1 VAFLVNKEGN
11 YVMEHTPFV
20 FEPVELSEFE
30 LDAVAGGNPF
40 SINISALGS
49 TVSAFL
55 SLVIDNH
62 PTTTITTIVDN
73 SIHIGGPLV
82 AFSL

>member
-1 VAFLVNKEGN
+1 MEPIAFAC
-11 YVMEHTPFV
+11 
-20 FEPVELSEFE
+20 EPVELSEFE

-55 SLVIDNH
+55 SLIIDNH

-73 SIHIGGPLV
+73 SIHLNAPL
-82 AFSL
+82 LELTL

>member
-1 VAFLVNKEGN
+1 
-11 YVMEHTPFV
+11 MEHIPFAC
-20 FEPVELSEFE
+20 EPVELSEFE
-30 LDAVAGGNPF
+30 LDAVVGGNPF
-40 SINISALGS
+40 SINISAFAS
-49 TVSAFL
+49 SVSASL

>member
-1 VAFLVNKEGN
+1 MK
-11 YVMEHTPFV
+11 HIPIPC
-20 FEPVELSEFE
+20 EPVELTEFE

-40 SINISALGS
+40 AINISALGS
-49 TVSAFL
+49 SVSAFL

-73 SIHIGGPLV
+73 SVRINGPLLAIGGPLV
-82 AFSL
+82 GL